1 MLGRQERAHGDTVAR
16 RDADGNRRPNGS
28 RERAGAARSAGRPW
42 GPTDL
47 AGARDTVAMDST
59 DSVDPGFARL
69 AEEQAALRRI
79 AMLVARGADRVG
91 VFTAVAEEVGRLLDA
106 DASHVTRFDDGLG
119 TIVGGWQRGRWPE
132 APVGYQVSMQE
143 DTAVGRVYRTGHP
156 ARLDS
161 YDRPGPL
168 HAELREMGLR
178 ASVGAPVVV
187 DGELWGAVMVGSAG
201 DLPFPRGA
209 EQRLAEF
216 AELVAQALANAE
228 AREQLAASRKRLV
241 EAAQVERR
249 RLERNLHDGAQ
260 QRLVALSVTLR
271 LAERQLQRDP
281 EAARQSL
288 VRASAELAD
297 ALEELREL
305 ARGLHPAVL
314 TDLGLEA
321 ALSALAGR
329 APLPVAVT
337 VDLDRR
343 PPESFE
349 AAAYFIVAE
358 ALTNVARYASADN
371 AKVIVRREAGG
382 LLVEVTDDGKG
393 GADPDAGTG
402 LRGLTDRV
410 EALGGRLDVES
421 GLGCGTTIQ
430 AWLPDG

>member
-1 MLGRQERAHGDTVAR
+1 
-16 RDADGNRRPNGS
+16 
-28 RERAGAARSAGRPW
+28 
-42 GPTDL
+42 
-47 AGARDTVAMDST
+47 MDST
-59 DSVDPGFARL
+59 RAVDPGFARL
-69 AEEQAALRRI
+69 VEEQAALRRI
-79 AMLVARGADRVG
+79 AMLVARGTDRAG

-119 TIVGGWQRGRWPE
+119 TIVGAWTRRRFPE

-143 DTAVGRVYRTGHP
+143 DTAVARVYRTGRP
-156 ARLDS
+156 ARRDS
-161 YDRPGPL
+161 YDGPGPL
-168 HAELREMGLR
+168 LAELRGMGLR
-178 ASVGAPVVV
+178 AAAGAPVVV

-201 DLPFPRGA
+201 DVPFPPDA

-260 QRLVALSVTLR
+260 QRLVALSMTLR

-281 EAARQSL
+281 EAAGASL
-288 VRASAELAD
+288 ARASDELAD
-297 ALEELREL
+297 ALAELREL

-321 ALSALAGR
+321 ALSALTVR
-329 APLPVAVT
+329 APLPVALT

-343 PPESFE
+343 PPESYE

-358 ALTNVARYASADN
+358 ALTNVARYASAN
-371 AKVIVRREAGG
+371 SATVTVRREADD
-382 LLVEVTDDGKG
+382 LLVEVTDDGEG
-393 GADPDAGTG
+393 GADPSAGSG

-410 EALGGRLDVES
+410 EALGGRLDVQS
-421 GLGCGTTIQ
+421 PLGHGTTIQ
-430 AWLPDG
+430 ARLPDAR

>member
-1 MLGRQERAHGDTVAR
+1 
-16 RDADGNRRPNGS
+16 
-28 RERAGAARSAGRPW
+28 
-42 GPTDL
+42 
-47 AGARDTVAMDST
+47 MDST
-59 DSVDPGFARL
+59 DAVDPGIARL
-69 AEEQAALRRI
+69 VEEQAALRRI
-79 AMLVARGADRVG
+79 AMLVARGADHVG
-91 VFTAVAEEVGRLLDA
+91 VFAAVAEEVGRLLDA
-106 DASHVTRFDDGLG
+106 DASNVIRFDDGLG
-119 TIVGGWQRGRWPE
+119 TIVGGWTKRRWPV
-132 APVGYQVSMQE
+132 APVGYQLSMQE
-143 DTAVGRVYRTGHP
+143 DTAVGRVYRTGGP

-161 YDRPGPL
+161 YDRPGPVF
-168 HAELREMGLR
+168 AALREMGLR
-178 ASVGAPVVV
+178 AAVGAPVVV
-187 DGELWGAVMVGSAG
+187 DGELWGAVMVGTAG
-201 DLPFPRGA
+201 DTPFARGA

-228 AREQLAASRKRLV
+228 AREQLIASRKRLV
-241 EAAQVERR
+241 EAAQAERR

-281 EAARQSL
+281 EAARESL

-321 ALSALAGR
+321 ALSALAAR
-329 APLPVAVT
+329 VPVPVALT

-343 PPESFE
+343 PPEAVE

-358 ALTNVARYASADN
+358 ALTNVARYASADS
-371 AKVIVRREAGG
+371 ATIVVRRQAAG

-393 GADPDAGTG
+393 GADPAAGSG

-410 EALGGRLDVES
+410 EALGGRLDIQS
-421 GLGCGTTIQ
+421 RPGRGTTIR
-430 AWLPDG
+430 AWLPEGDAA